1 MMNFKGT
8 RNAFLAGLMSAAM
21 MLNGCGK
28 TPADIQNSLTAAV
41 TAIETNDTS
50 NFASAIKTIKSDAE
64 KIKDKAEKEGNT
76 EDSYL
81 AKFMNELCLAL
92 EDLNEAEIGITGVR
106 GADHAKVIQYIKDI
120 KNDKSDP
127 NKQITPYQEEKAAEF
142 AEQII
147 QDYLKAIGY
156 LNSSGEHM
164 YIAVKAA
171 GDDTYKDTIDKTTT
185 IAKAIET
192 DIDTYSD
199 DIQEIFDLSP
209 EQMEALKTVSAAQK
223 EEFENALEEISGS
236 SADSVKGKGNS
247 IKQNL
252 NEFIGDFKQGVQSR
266 WDEVRKKVALLAE
279 KAKVGAELRA
289 KEFERYGYEKRLLTA
304 RGDTT
309 AMQDANKNIARLN
322 EDIEALMEKYE
333 AVSNAKDVSEYKQ
346 WLMDNGY
353 TIEQEVVQSEVM
365 APETEASG
373 ESIIPPFYPDE
384 INGRD

>member
-81 AKFMNELCLAL
+81 ADFMNELCLAL

-127 NKQITPYQEEKAAEF
+127 NNQITPYQEEKAAEF

-171 GDDTYKDTIDKTTT
+171 GDDTYKDTIDRTTT
-185 IAKAIET
+185 IAKAIEAE
-192 DIDTYSD
+192 IDTYSD

-209 EQMEALKTVSAAQK
+209 EQMEALKTVSAVQK

-252 NEFIGDFKQGVQSR
+252 NEFIGNFKQGVQSR

-289 KEFERYGYEKRLLTA
+289 KEAERKGYEVRLKTGDAKGKIDA
-304 RGDTT
+304 R
-309 AMQDANKNIARLN
+309 NNINQLD

-346 WLMDNGY
+346 WLIDNGY
-353 TIEQEVVQSEVM
+353 TTNPEVVQSEVI